1 MAVLSDTDLLHIVR
15 TDPVPAGQDLAEVT
29 LTDRESQVQPCSLDL
44 TLGNNFVFERRY
56 PNGTLIAALGTLLA
70 VLLLHLARS
79 YFGPQPLPSPW
90 FGLACGLLGGPLA
103 IPLAYLM
110 APWQKVKR
118 FYGRGDQV
126 VIPPR
131 SFVLATTDEWVS
143 LPPTLLGRVDGRSSL
158 GRLGLFVENAGFID
172 PGFRGTITLE
182 FFNASRLPVT
192 VTVGQRICQMSLET
206 LSSPCTRPYG
216 DPSRQSKYQG
226 QSGATMSRITL
237 EVPHGK

>member
-1 MAVLSDTDLLHIVR
+1 VDL
-15 TDPVPAGQDLAEVT
+15 PA
-29 LTDRESQVQPCSLDL
+29 
-44 TLGNNFVFERRY
+44 
-56 PNGTLIAALGTLLA
+56 
-70 VLLLHLARS
+70 H
-79 YFGPQPLPSPW
+79 
-90 FGLACGLLGGPLA
+90 
-103 IPLAYLM
+103 
-110 APWQKVKR
+110 
-118 FYGRGDQV
+118 
-126 VIPPR
+126 
-131 SFVLATTDEWVS
+131 
-143 LPPTLLGRVDGRSSL
+143 LLGRVDGRSSI

-237 EVPHGK
+237 EVPSGK